1 MAEEEEE
8 DAKQRA
14 VVSVAIPKSIVWKS
28 RFRAVV
34 SVAEEEE
41 ELEPVDCSLGEMKLR
56 RRRT

>member
-41 ELEPVDCSLGEMKLR
+41 EDG